1 MDELFGHLVTCD
13 NSYQRIAENQV
24 GNGFAGGDFHE
35 FLITSR
41 NTALIILYHASE
53 WDLTPI
59 GGSRYGSAID
69 GIIQEIDAL

>member
-1 MDELFGHLVTCD
+1 MDELLGNYVICD
-13 NSYQRIAENQV
+13 NSYQRIAEVQV
-24 GNGFAGGDFHE
+24 GNRFAGGDFHE

-41 NTALIILYHASE
+41 NSTLIILYHASK